1 MPAFNRKETY
11 RSPAGSSP
19 WPSPKSPSTSAATSP
34 PAPTMRPPRPRSPAS
49 RRRSRSSISPRRP
62 RIPSAFSAATSI
74 SAMWCSMAPGRR
86 APAARRLASRA
97 ASSGAE
103 ANSRAPAIRR
113 PIPGNGSASCATS
126 PMCSRPSA
134 SGCAAERSS
143 SPGRWCRRSRSSRA
157 RTPSP
162 SRWIRSRASR
172 FALSVSSRPEGVRP
186 RAKHCRGRSDSFGCE
201 RALRFFG
208 GAISVRSHYS
218 RSQGRLKDM
227 SKLCAA
233 LLALVAIFAVSVPP
247 AQAQTQAWPQ
257 QPVRF
262 ILPFGPGAGADI
274 GARLIQDRL
283 QARWGKPVVI
293 ENRPGGDSMIAIQ
306 AVLSAN
312 DDHTFLWGP
321 SGSFIVHPYQY
332 KKLPYDPAD
341 LVPVA
346 RFSSTILG
354 VGVPASMN
362 IATLADFVKRARAEA
377 GKFNS
382 AAVPGITELAFDYFA
397 HNAKITTTKVPYK
410 DIVQAVNDLAEDRLQ
425 VYSASYAILRP
436 QREAG
441 RITVLAQ
448 MGRERAPSLLDIPT
462 GIEAGFP
469 ELEMDGNV
477 GLFGSKALPADL
489 RERIGA
495 DVVAVSDD
503 KAIDDKLNATAQT
516 PSRGGAKEF
525 VASIE
530 RQRAQIATIAKTLGI
545 QPTR

>member
-1 MPAFNRKETY
+1 
-11 RSPAGSSP
+11 
-19 WPSPKSPSTSAATSP
+19 
-34 PAPTMRPPRPRSPAS
+34 
-49 RRRSRSSISPRRP
+49 
-62 RIPSAFSAATSI
+62 
-74 SAMWCSMAPGRR
+74 
-86 APAARRLASRA
+86 
-97 ASSGAE
+97 
-103 ANSRAPAIRR
+103 
-113 PIPGNGSASCATS
+113 
-126 PMCSRPSA
+126 
-134 SGCAAERSS
+134 
-143 SPGRWCRRSRSSRA
+143 
-157 RTPSP
+157 
-162 SRWIRSRASR
+162 
-172 FALSVSSRPEGVRP
+172 
-186 RAKHCRGRSDSFGCE
+186 
-201 RALRFFG
+201 
-208 GAISVRSHYS
+208 
-218 RSQGRLKDM
+218 M
-227 SKLCAA
+227 SKLGAG
-233 LLALVAIFAVSVPP
+233 LLALVAVLAVSALP

-262 ILPFGPGAGADI
+262 IIPFGPGAGADI

-321 SGSFIVHPYQY
+321 SGSFLVHPYQY
-332 KKLPYDPAD
+332 KKLPYDPSD

-354 VGVPASMN
+354 VGVPASLK
-362 IATLADFVKRARAEA
+362 ITTLADFVNRARAEA

-410 DIVQAVNDLAEDRLQ
+410 DIV
-425 VYSASYAILRP
+425 P

-448 MGRERAPSLLDIPT
+448 MGRARAPSLLDIPT

-477 GLFGSKALPADL
+477 GLFGSKALPAEL

-525 VASIE
+525 AASIE
-530 RQRAQIATIAKTLGI
+530 RQRAQIATIAKALGI

>member
-1 MPAFNRKETY
+1 MLKLRALAV
-11 RSPAGSSP
+11 SLVALLAV
-19 WPSPKSPSTSAATSP
+19 SAP
-34 PAPTMRPPRPRSPAS
+34 PAP
-49 RRRSRSSISPRRP
+49 
-62 RIPSAFSAATSI
+62 
-74 SAMWCSMAPGRR
+74 
-86 APAARRLASRA
+86 
-97 ASSGAE
+97 
-103 ANSRAPAIRR
+103 
-113 PIPGNGSASCATS
+113 
-126 PMCSRPSA
+126 
-134 SGCAAERSS
+134 
-143 SPGRWCRRSRSSRA
+143 
-157 RTPSP
+157 
-162 SRWIRSRASR
+162 
-172 FALSVSSRPEGVRP
+172 
-186 RAKHCRGRSDSFGCE
+186 
-201 RALRFFG
+201 
-208 GAISVRSHYS
+208 
-218 RSQGRLKDM
+218 
-227 SKLCAA
+227 
-233 LLALVAIFAVSVPP
+233 
-247 AQAQTQAWPQ
+247 AQTQAWPQ

-274 GARLIQDRL
+274 GVRLIQDRL

-306 AVLSAN
+306 AVLAAN

-332 KKLPYDPAD
+332 KKLPYEPAD

-354 VGVPASMN
+354 VAVPASMN
-362 IATLADFVKRARAEA
+362 ITTLADFVNRARAEA

-382 AAVPGITELAFDYFA
+382 AAVPGITDLAFDYFA
-397 HNAKITTTKVPYK
+397 HTAKITTTKVPYK

-448 MGRERAPSLLDIPT
+448 MGRERAPSLPDIPT

-469 ELEMDGNV
+469 ELDMDGNV
-477 GLFGSKALPADL
+477 GLFGSKALSAEL

-503 KAIDDKLNATAQT
+503 KAIDDKLHATAQT

-525 VASIE
+525 AASIE
-530 RQRAQIATIAKTLGI
+530 RQRAQIATIAKALGI